1 MAAVKGFSVRF
12 RGKHLFFINIPQI
25 LLYVFLGLFVCF
37 TALPLIYVIST
48 AFKPMDE
55 LFLYPPRFFVR
66 NPTMSNFGD
75 LFAALDNTSVPFSRA
90 IFNSLFTSAVTV
102 VLTVIVSAM
111 AAYGMVKHHPRGS
124 NLIFNLILVAL
135 MFSPHVT
142 QIPNYMI
149 VKNLGLINTYWAL
162 ILPKIAVAFNMFLV
176 KQFLEQMPDAYLEAA
191 RLDGANEWQ
200 LFWKIVMPYV
210 RPAWATLVVFSFVG
224 NWNDY
229 FSPLVFTN
237 SDAMKTLPLAIQ
249 SIAGGPGAASLATAG
264 SMAASTFV
272 MTLPTVL
279 IYTFMQSK
287 VLSTMSYSG
296 IKGHC
301 KVKMK
306 K

>member
-210 RPAWATLVVFSFVG
+210 RPAWATLVVFSFVS

-229 FSPLVFTN
+229 FSPLFTN

-296 IKGHC
+296 IKA
-301 KVKMK
+301 
-306 K
+306 

>member
-25 LLYVFLGLFVCF
+25 LLYGFLGLFVCF

-264 SMAASTFV
+264 SMAASTFI

-279 IYTFMQSK
+279 IYTLMQSK

-296 IKGHC
+296 IKA
-301 KVKMK
+301 
-306 K
+306 

>member
-162 ILPKIAVAFNMFLV
+162 ILPKIAMAFNMFLV

-264 SMAASTFV
+264 SMAASTFI

-279 IYTFMQSK
+279 IYTLMQSK

-296 IKGHC
+296 IKA
-301 KVKMK
+301 
-306 K
+306 

>member
-12 RGKHLFFINIPQI
+12 RGRHLFFINIPQI

-264 SMAASTFV
+264 SMAASTFI

-279 IYTFMQSK
+279 IYTLMQSK

-296 IKGHC
+296 IKA
-301 KVKMK
+301 
-306 K
+306 

>member
-191 RLDGANEWQ
+191 RLDGATEWQ

-264 SMAASTFV
+264 SMAASTFI

-279 IYTFMQSK
+279 IYTLMQSK

-296 IKGHC
+296 IKA
-301 KVKMK
+301 
-306 K
+306 

>member
-210 RPAWATLVVFSFVG
+210 RPAWATLVVFSFVS

-296 IKGHC
+296 IKA
-301 KVKMK
+301 
-306 K
+306 

>member
-191 RLDGANEWQ
+191 RLDGAN
-200 LFWKIVMPYV
+200 IVMPYV

-296 IKGHC
+296 IKA
-301 KVKMK
+301 
-306 K
+306 

>member
-264 SMAASTFV
+264 SMAASTFI

-279 IYTFMQSK
+279 IYTLMQSK

-296 IKGHC
+296 IKA
-301 KVKMK
+301 
-306 K
+306 

>member
-296 IKGHC
+296 IKA
-301 KVKMK
+301 
-306 K
+306 

>member
-1 MAAVKGFSVRF
+1 
-12 RGKHLFFINIPQI
+12 
-25 LLYVFLGLFVCF
+25 
-37 TALPLIYVIST
+37 
-48 AFKPMDE
+48 
-55 LFLYPPRFFVR
+55 
-66 NPTMSNFGD
+66 
-75 LFAALDNTSVPFSRA
+75 
-90 IFNSLFTSAVTV
+90 
-102 VLTVIVSAM
+102 
-111 AAYGMVKHHPRGS
+111 
-124 NLIFNLILVAL
+124 

-249 SIAGGPGAASLATAG
+249 SIAAARVRHRWRPPVRWRPRPS
-264 SMAASTFV
+264 S
-272 MTLPTVL
+272 
-279 IYTFMQSK
+279 
-287 VLSTMSYSG
+287 
-296 IKGHC
+296 
-301 KVKMK
+301 
-306 K
+306 

>member
-124 NLIFNLILVAL
+124 NLIFNLILVAP

-296 IKGHC
+296 IKA
-301 KVKMK
+301 
-306 K
+306 

>member
-12 RGKHLFFINIPQI
+12 RGKHLFFVNIPQI

-75 LFAALDNTSVPFSRA
+75 LFAALDNTTVPFSRA

-135 MFSPHVT
+135 MFSAHVT

-210 RPAWATLVVFSFVG
+210 RPAWATLVVFSFVS

-279 IYTFMQSK
+279 IYTVMQSK
-287 VLSTMSYSG
+287 VLSTMSSSG
-296 IKGHC
+296 IKA
-301 KVKMK
+301 
-306 K
+306 

>member
-124 NLIFNLILVAL
+124 NLIFNLILVADVFPACHPDPKL
-135 MFSPHVT
+135 HDRQKSGAY
-142 QIPNYMI
+142 QYL
-149 VKNLGLINTYWAL
+149 LGADPAEDRGGVQYVPGQTVPRTDAGRLSGGGA
-162 ILPKIAVAFNMFLV
+162 PGRCERVAAV
-176 KQFLEQMPDAYLEAA
+176 LENCHAVCTP
-191 RLDGANEWQ
+191 G
-200 LFWKIVMPYV
+200 
-210 RPAWATLVVFSFVG
+210 VFSFVG

-296 IKGHC
+296 IKA
-301 KVKMK
+301 
-306 K
+306 

>member
-162 ILPKIAVAFNMFLV
+162 I
-176 KQFLEQMPDAYLEAA
+176 
-191 RLDGANEWQ
+191 
-200 LFWKIVMPYV
+200 
-210 RPAWATLVVFSFVG
+210 
-224 NWNDY
+224 
-229 FSPLVFTN
+229 
-237 SDAMKTLPLAIQ
+237 
-249 SIAGGPGAASLATAG
+249 
-264 SMAASTFV
+264 
-272 MTLPTVL
+272 

-296 IKGHC
+296 IKA
-301 KVKMK
+301 
-306 K
+306 

>member
-149 VKNLGLINTYWAL
+149 VKSLGLINSYWAL

-264 SMAASTFV
+264 SMAASTFI

-279 IYTFMQSK
+279 IYTLMQSK

-296 IKGHC
+296 IKA
-301 KVKMK
+301 
-306 K
+306 

>member
-12 RGKHLFFINIPQI
+12 RGKHLFFNNIPQI

-264 SMAASTFV
+264 SMAASTFI

-279 IYTFMQSK
+279 IYTLMQSK

-296 IKGHC
+296 IKA
-301 KVKMK
+301 
-306 K
+306 